1 VTAALQ
7 HGDPK
12 GTVWRPAEADT
23 SIRPGWFY
31 HPAEDARV
39 RSVDQLL
46 DLYFQSV
53 GRNSKLLLN
62 VPPTPGGLLHETD
75 VQRLA
80 ACRDRLRA
88 MFETDLAAGARVSWQ
103 RTGARTAIAELD
115 LGRTTSVTIARLEE
129 DITKGQMVAGYTLS
143 GSDGGEWR
151 TLSKGTTIGYARLDR
166 LEPAPLRRVRVT
178 IDDAVASPEPIG
190 IKLY

>member
-1 VTAALQ
+1 LQ

-12 GTVWRPAEADT
+12 GSVWRPAEADT

-31 HPAEDARV
+31 HPAEDGRV
-39 RSVDQLL
+39 KSADRLV

-62 VPPTPGGLLHETD
+62 VPPASDGLLHDTD
-75 VQRLA
+75 VQHLTA
-80 ACRDRLRA
+80 SRDRLRA

-103 RTGARTAIAELD
+103 RTGERAAIAEID
-115 LGRTTSVTIARLEE
+115 LGRLATVAIARLEE
-129 DITKGQMVAGYTLS
+129 DITKGQMIAAYTLT

-151 TLSKGTTIGYARLDR
+151 TLAKGTTIGYARLDR
-166 LEPAPLRRVRVT
+166 FEPVSLRRVRVS
-178 IDDAVASPEPIG
+178 IDDAVAPPVPVR
-190 IKLY
+190 IKLF